1 MFPRAATRLPCDNR
15 DMGVSRLARSGTDRM
30 AGGVCGGIAVNLGME
45 PVVVRTAF
53 VALTAAWVSVPLY
66 LLAWALLPARYSE
79 AEPQAPPARLA
90 NRRAFGLGLM
100 VVGMVLLAR
109 QLRITA
115 PDEVLWP
122 FLCVTTGFG
131 FIARQA
137 RPMAW
142 VGTAGALRSALRVA
156 LGVIVVAGGVVT
168 LIAANVSP
176 GVVFDGVLPAALVA
190 GGLALILGPWIAV
203 LARDRWEERWLR
215 VRADERAEVAA
226 HLHDS
231 VLQTLALIQRTDDPS
246 RVAALAR
253 RQERE
258 LRDWLY
264 AEESDP
270 SERTLRTA
278 IEQAASEVED
288 LHGVRIDVVSV
299 GDAVLDVSLESLV
312 AATGEAMTNAARWSG
327 REQFSLFVE
336 VGEEVA
342 EAFVRDTGIGFDP
355 AVLGDH
361 RVGIRESIVGRMR
374 RAGGECEIHSTPGE
388 GTEVHLRLVRH

>member
-1 MFPRAATRLPCDNR
+1 MFPRAATRLPCDNKG
-15 DMGVSRLARSGTDRM
+15 MGVSRLARSGTDRM
-30 AGGVCGGIAVNLGME
+30 AGGVCGGIAANLGME

-66 LLAWALLPARYSE
+66 LLAWALLPARDNGAESE
-79 AEPQAPPARLA
+79 ALQARQA
-90 NRRAFGLGLM
+90 NRRALGLGLM
-100 VVGMVLLAR
+100 VVGVVLLAR

-122 FLCVTTGFG
+122 FLCVAAGFG

-142 VGTAGALRSALRVA
+142 VGTARALRSALRVA

-168 LIAANVSP
+168 LIAANLSP
-176 GVVFDGVLPAALVA
+176 AVVVDGALPTALVA

-264 AEESDP
+264 AEELDP

-278 IEQAASEVED
+278 IEQAAAEVED

-299 GDAVLDVSLESLV
+299 GDAALDVPLESLV

-327 REQFSLFVE
+327 RDHFSLFVE

-342 EAFVRDTGIGFDP
+342 EAFVRDTGLGFDP
-355 AVLGDH
+355 AAVGDH
-361 RVGIRESIVGRMR
+361 RLGIRESIVGRMR
-374 RAGGECEIHSTPGE
+374 RAGGEGEIRSTPGE
-388 GTEVHLRLVRH
+388 GTEVHLRVVRH